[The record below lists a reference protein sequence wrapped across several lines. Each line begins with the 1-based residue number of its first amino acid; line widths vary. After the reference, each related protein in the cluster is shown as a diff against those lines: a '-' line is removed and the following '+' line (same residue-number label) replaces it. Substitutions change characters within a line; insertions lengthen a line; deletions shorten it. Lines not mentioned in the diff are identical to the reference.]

1 MADSGNAAPVFEEWG
16 RITRFLESARLAFAR
31 ERNLWTSL
39 EIATNDD
46 VRLSAPAGQGVYKVR
61 LSQHLAAVRDDE
73 ILFASVL
80 IHSYALAEFAACDRV
95 GVASRDMGGIED
107 WGSRLLTSTGKRWDD
122 VSGQKAG
129 AIEVAVVRNALA
141 HGSRT
146 IDESAAARLAA
157 VGVSR
162 YAAGDSVTLAHD
174 DLREFRARLLSLLNV
189 GGIGKP

>member
-1 MADSGNAAPVFEEWG
+1 MADGGNAAPVFEEWG

-39 EIATNDD
+39 EIATSDD

-80 IHSYALAEFAACDRV
+80 IHSYALAEFASCDRV
-95 GVASRDMGGIED
+95 GMASRDVGGIED
-107 WGSRLLTSTGKRWDD
+107 WGSRLLASTGKRWDD

-129 AIEVAVVRNALA
+129 AVEVAVVRNALA

-146 IDESAAARLAA
+146 IDESGAARLAA

-162 YAAGDSVTLAHD
+162 YEAGDSLTLGHD